1 MEGFGQV
8 SNGCIIFKLFFLQAY
23 RQNTIF
29 CFSEYLPTGTD
40 KLTNT
45 HEQFWNGCCASR
57 DRPRSHFN
65 ERAHVARQS
74 QSTFVGFKKW
84 KLAQKTY
91 HRVGTTSA
99 SVATGDRRV
108 ERWLGK
114 ALRRRKT
121 LIGFA
126 SLSCLTRTFVVS
138 KMFVFV
144 FCFFLKVPGAGGR
157 RGIKKKAKVIV
168 RTSLCNPL
176 SAGWRCRSSM
186 ISKCDNGKLRRKN

>member
-29 CFSEYLPTGTD
+29 CFSQYLPTGTD

-57 DRPRSHFN
+57 DKPRSHFN

-91 HRVGTTSA
+91 HRVGTTSP
-99 SVATGDRRV
+99 SVATGDGRV

-114 ALRRRKT
+114 ALSKKEDFDRFC
-121 LIGFA
+121 LFVLLDENFCGFKNV
-126 SLSCLTRTFVVS
+126 CFRF
-138 KMFVFV
+138 FF
-144 FCFFLKVPGAGGR
+144 FFLKVPGAGGR
-157 RGIKKKAKVIV
+157 RGIKKRQRLLLELLFVTLWVQVEGADLLWFPNA
-168 RTSLCNPL
+168 TTEN
-176 SAGWRCRSSM
+176 
-186 ISKCDNGKLRRKN
+186 